1 MTIWNDQ
8 SFQSQLQKPYRSA
21 SSQILKLKNLVTF
34 MPTLVEMKNIVKIYP
49 NGVIANKNVNF
60 LVNKGEIHALVGEN
74 GAGKSTLMKILYG
87 LEQPTTGE
95 IKLNGQAISLASPH
109 EAIDRGI
116 GMVHQN
122 FMLIPSFT
130 VAQNVVLGREPLKGQ
145 FIDAEEAIRIT
156 ESLAKEYGLDVDVT
170 ARIETTPVGMR
181 QRVEILKTLY
191 RGADLLILD
200 EPTAVLTPQETDDL
214 FDAVRQLV
222 NQGKTVIFI
231 THKLVEVK
239 EISDRVTVMRHG
251 EVTGDVNTVDVSEED
266 IARMMIGRAVF
277 LQIDKPAQQRGQ
289 AVAQIHNLG
298 YVSETGRP
306 LLNDLTFNVYSGE
319 ILGIAGVE
327 GNGQTELVEVLSGLK
342 PATTGEITV
351 NGQAIARQGARR
363 VRRAGVAHIPEDRLT
378 NGVALQSSIAEN
390 LVVDRYYQPPFTQQG
405 VMYPSQIRQHAE
417 KLMKQFDIR
426 AAGYDAPIGSLSGG
440 NMQKVIVAREFSAEP
455 ALLIAAQ
462 PTRGVDIGAS
472 EFVRGQLV
480 EKRNEGK
487 AVLLISADLAEVM
500 SLADRI
506 AVMYKG
512 KIAGIFQNGPELTE
526 EELGLY
532 MLGIKTQAP
541 VEMQKMM

>member
-1 MTIWNDQ
+1 M
-8 SFQSQLQKPYRSA
+8 A
-21 SSQILKLKNLVTF
+21 
-34 MPTLVEMKNIVKIYP
+34 TLIEMKNIVKVYP
-49 NGVIANKNVNF
+49 NGVAANKNVDF
-60 LVNKGEIHALVGEN
+60 SVEKGEIHALVGEN

-87 LEQPTTGE
+87 LEQPTSGQ
-95 IKLNGQAISLASPH
+95 ILLNGRPVTIDSPHQAIDL
-109 EAIDRGI
+109 GI

-122 FMLIPSFT
+122 FMLVPSFT
-130 VAQNVVLGREPLKGQ
+130 VAQNVVLGREPLKGR
-145 FIDAEEAIRIT
+145 FINATEATAIT
-156 ESLAKEYGLDVDVT
+156 ESLAREYGLAVE
-170 ARIETTPVGMR
+170 ARARLEATPVGMR

-214 FDAVRQLV
+214 FEAVRRLV

-251 EVTGDVNTVDVSEED
+251 EVTGQVNTVDVSEAD
-266 IARMMIGRAVF
+266 IARMMVGRAVF
-277 LQIDKPAQQRGQ
+277 LQIDKPPQQRGE
-289 AVAQIHNLG
+289 AVARIRNLG

-306 LLNDLTFNVYSGE
+306 LLRDVTFNVYAGE

-327 GNGQTELVEVLSGLK
+327 GNGQTELAEVVSGLK
-342 PATTGEITV
+342 AANTGEIEV
-351 NGQAIARQGARR
+351 NGQAIAGKGARQ

-378 NGVALQSSIAEN
+378 NGVALAASIAEN
-390 LVVDRYYQPPFTQQG
+390 LVVDRYYRPPFTRNG
-405 VMYPSQIRQHAE
+405 VMFPRLVRQQAE
-417 KLMKQFDIR
+417 KLIEEFDIR
-426 AAGYDAPIGSLSGG
+426 ASGCNAPIGSLSGG
-440 NMQKVIVAREFSAEP
+440 NMQKVVVAREFSAEP
-455 ALLIAAQ
+455 ALLLAAQ

-472 EFVRGQLV
+472 EFVRKQLV
-480 EKRNEGK
+480 EKRNEGL

-512 KIAGIFQNGPELTE
+512 QIVAIFENGPHLTE

-532 MLGIKTQAP
+532 MLGIKQQAP
-541 VEMQKMM
+541 DELEKML

>member
-1 MTIWNDQ
+1 
-8 SFQSQLQKPYRSA
+8 
-21 SSQILKLKNLVTF
+21 
-34 MPTLVEMKNIVKIYP
+34 
-49 NGVIANKNVNF
+49 
-60 LVNKGEIHALVGEN
+60 
-74 GAGKSTLMKILYG
+74 
-87 LEQPTTGE
+87 
-95 IKLNGQAISLASPH
+95 
-109 EAIDRGI
+109 
-116 GMVHQN
+116 
-122 FMLIPSFT
+122 MLIPSFT

-170 ARIETTPVGMR
+170 ARVETTPVGMR

>member
-1 MTIWNDQ
+1 M
-8 SFQSQLQKPYRSA
+8 PP
-21 SSQILKLKNLVTF
+21 LVK
-34 MPTLVEMKNIVKIYP
+34 MKDIIKVYP
-49 NGVIANKNVNF
+49 NGVVANRDVNF
-60 LVNKGEIHALVGEN
+60 AVEKGEIHALVGEN

-87 LEQPTTGE
+87 LEQPTSGQ
-95 IKLNGQAISLASPH
+95 IILNNRPVKIHNPH
-109 EAIDRGI
+109 HAIDLGI

-122 FMLIPSFT
+122 FMLVPSFT
-130 VAQNVVLGREPLKGQ
+130 IAQNVVLGQEPRRGQ
-145 FIDAEEAIRIT
+145 VIDFEEAVRIT
-156 ESLAKEYGLDVDVT
+156 ESLSKEYGLAVEPT
-170 ARIETTPVGMR
+170 ARVESTPVGMR

-214 FDAVRQLV
+214 FEAVRRLV

-251 EVTGDVNTVDVSEED
+251 TVTGDAISTASVTEED
-266 IARMMIGRAVF
+266 IARMMVGRTVF
-277 LQIDKPAQQRGQ
+277 FQIDKPPQQRGN
-289 AVAQIHNLG
+289 AVARIENLS
-298 YVSETGRP
+298 YISETGQPR
-306 LLNDLTFNVYSGE
+306 LREVSFNVYGGE

-327 GNGQTELVEVLSGLK
+327 GNGQTSLAEVLSGLK
-342 PATTGEITV
+342 PATTGKVLID
-351 NGQAIARQGARR
+351 GQSILGHGPRGVRQ
-363 VRRAGVAHIPEDRLT
+363 AGVAHIPEDRLT
-378 NGVALQSSIAEN
+378 NGVALDATIAEN
-390 LVVDRYYQPPFTQQG
+390 LVVDRYFQPPFTRGGWLLSPAKVKDTAQQ
-405 VMYPSQIRQHAE
+405 
-417 KLMKQFDIR
+417 LMQKFDIR
-426 AAGYDAPIGSLSGG
+426 ASGYNAPIGSLSGG
-440 NMQKVIVAREFSAEP
+440 NMQKVVLAREFSSDP

-480 EKRNEGK
+480 EQRNRGK

-512 KIAGIFQNGPELTE
+512 QIAGIFHNTPDLTE

-532 MLGIKTQAP
+532 MLGIKKQSPA
-541 VEMQKMM
+541 ELEQML